1 MASKRASEQHHHHPV
16 DPEEA
21 AAAFAR
27 AIHDGDIVNFRLL
40 FQPFSPAREDSIE
53 SFDTAKYDYLLPD
66 SEMEADP
73 RYQEYLE
80 KVKEPAI
87 WDHIQQELAA
97 NRPARMPAE
106 LVLLLADRAV
116 ELGKYTSASLAY
128 EQLRIRQR
136 MQEEFLALADEK
148 LSEGDVKAGVKG
160 YLIGTGL
167 DYNYSAFPEP
177 LPAVPNFQTQA
188 LILHGRYPQNP
199 EDCVG
204 MLPPEAHLRRAFEFL
219 LGSADVAARLDEYN
233 LETRLAFFRELVY
246 ARDPKWDEF
255 AARMKEAV
263 EMARDM
269 QQRINELMGSG
280 DGTYDGLV
288 EEISS
293 ELGDDP
299 RAISAK
305 SLGEDPDT
313 PREWWQYLK
322 DLGYRSPPAVLFV
335 ARQFVG
341 NSEIIVPRY
350 VMDSPVAQAAGIDLP
365 KRKA

>member
-1 MASKRASEQHHHHPV
+1 MARKRATEQRHHPV

-27 AIHDGDIVNFRLL
+27 AVYDGDIVNFRLL

-66 SEMEADP
+66 SDMEADP
-73 RYQEYLE
+73 RYLEYLE

-87 WDHIQQELAA
+87 WEHIQQELAA
-97 NRPARMPAE
+97 NRPARMPSE
-106 LVLLLADRAV
+106 LVLILADRAV
-116 ELGKYTSASLAY
+116 ELGKYTSASQAY

-136 MQEEFLALADEK
+136 MQDEFLDQADEK
-148 LSEGDVKAGVKG
+148 LKQGEVKTGVRG

-167 DYNYSAFPEP
+167 EYNYSAFPEP
-177 LPAVPNFQTQA
+177 LPAVQNFQTQA

-204 MLPPEAHLRRAFEFL
+204 MLPPDAHLRRAFEFI

-233 LETRLAFFRELVY
+233 FETRLAFFSELVY
-246 ARDPKWDEF
+246 ARDPQWDEF

-269 QQRINELMGSG
+269 QRRINELRGSG

-288 EEISS
+288 EEISA

-299 RAISAK
+299 RAIPAK
-305 SLGEDPDT
+305 LLGEDPGT

-322 DLGYRSPPAVLFV
+322 DLGYRRPPAVLFV

-341 NSEIIVPRY
+341 NYEIIVPRY
-350 VMDSPVAQAAGIDLP
+350 VLDSPMAQAAGIDMP
-365 KRKA
+365 APQT